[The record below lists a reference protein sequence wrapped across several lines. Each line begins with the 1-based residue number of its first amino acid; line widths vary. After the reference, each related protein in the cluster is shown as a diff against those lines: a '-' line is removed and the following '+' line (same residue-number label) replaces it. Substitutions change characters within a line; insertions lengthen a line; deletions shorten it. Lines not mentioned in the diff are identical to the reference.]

1 MAVEEPD
8 VLKNVLMSNSF
19 LHLVSELM
27 EGCSSEMAAFSQN
40 MLTVSVLLS
49 VFFLPGVQT
58 GCKNKDPVL
67 IITAPKEM
75 EALNGSCLLIPCSFR
90 EKPEK
95 PGEKFDNK
103 REIFGVWIKS
113 DSAFGNNPNN
123 VIYNSSRSQN
133 SYAVNISGNL
143 REKNCTSV
151 FFNVNSSQAN
161 RYFFRI
167 ENWLFRG
174 TASCDP
180 VNITVR
186 DSAWSPRIEISGD
199 VKEKNS
205 VTVTCSALT
214 PCPYSPPELTLNL
227 QPNPHRQMERNTD
240 GTFTTTIQQKITLS
254 DSNDVSNITCSAR
267 YPVNGGKHKTANTEV
282 TLSVSY
288 APKNTSAC
296 NWVELNCSSR
306 ASPPISCTTWSK
318 NSTYKAM
325 IVAEGDVR
333 LTVYEGEVDRR
344 NVSDNLLIPLI
355 TVTVV
360 VVLIFLVVWFLKS
373 RRTAVQ
379 HNQTEAPEEPGV
391 LASSDTKMPSLK
403 GVLQTPSNERQEE
416 LHYGD
421 VNFIKK
427 PSCVSE
433 STSGDQQETLYSQV
447 KVSEPKNRSA
457 DSSDPLYS
465 TVQKPG

>member
-1 MAVEEPD
+1 
-8 VLKNVLMSNSF
+8 
-19 LHLVSELM
+19 M
-27 EGCSSEMAAFSQN
+27 EGCSSEMAAFSPN
-40 MLTVSVLLS
+40 MRTVSVLLS
-49 VFFLPGVQT
+49 VVFLPGVLT
-58 GCKNKDPVL
+58 GCKNKDPSL
-67 IITAPKEM
+67 NITAPKEM
-75 EALNGSCLLIPCSFR
+75 EALSGSCLLIPCNFR
-90 EKPEK
+90 EIPEK

-103 REIFGVWIKS
+103 RETFGVWIKS
-113 DSAFGNNPNN
+113 DSAFQNNLNN

-133 SYAVNISGNL
+133 SYEVNISGNL

-151 FFNVNSSQAN
+151 FYNVNSSQTN
-161 RYFFRI
+161 HYFFRI
-167 ENWLFRG
+167 ENWPFRT

-180 VNITVR
+180 VHITVR
-186 DSAWSPRIEISGD
+186 DSAWSPRIEISG
-199 VKEKNS
+199 VMKEKNS

-214 PCPYSPPELTLNL
+214 PCPNSPPELTLNL
-227 QPNPHRQMERNTD
+227 QPNPHRQMKRNTD

-267 YPVNGGKHKTANTEV
+267 YPVNGGKHKTANTNG

-288 APKNTSAC
+288 ASKITSAG

-306 ASPPISCTTWSK
+306 ASPPINCFTWFK
-318 NSTYKAM
+318 NSTHKAM

-333 LTVYEGEVDRR
+333 LTVYEGEVACCE
-344 NVSDNLLIPLI
+344 VSDNLLIPLI

-360 VVLIFLVVWFLKS
+360 IVLIFLVVWFLKS

-379 HNQTEAPEEPGV
+379 HNQTEAPEEPDV
-391 LASSDTKMPSLK
+391 LASSEAKTASLNGVPSS
-403 GVLQTPSNERQEE
+403 PSNERWEE
-416 LHYGD
+416 LHYED

-427 PSCVSE
+427 PSCASE

-457 DSSDPLYS
+457 QTADSSDPLYS
-465 TVQKPG
+465 AVQKPG